1 MNKRIEAYL
10 ENNLPRYLNL
20 LMEMIA
26 INSFTGN
33 SKGVNALGELTS
45 KLFNNLGFQAEHI
58 QADNPNYGKHMILT
72 RVGQSGPTI
81 ALITHLDT
89 VFSVEEEIA
98 NNFHWRID
106 GDRIY
111 GPGTNDIKGG
121 TMMIFMVLE
130 ALQTFA
136 PEIFENVTWII
147 LANAAEERLS
157 KDFNHLCLKRL
168 NGIASA
174 ALIFEAGVRDENTF
188 QLVTARKGRATYRV
202 TAIGKGSHAGSG
214 HKNGAN
220 AIVQMAHTIQQ
231 IADLTD
237 YDRELT
243 FNVGKVSGGTV
254 VNRVPHH
261 VESIVEM
268 RAYTPEIFESGVNN
282 ILSLEN
288 QPSVSSA
295 KGDYICR
302 ISINITGQTE
312 PWPDNSATE
321 TLLKIWKKSALPLGL
336 DIRRERRGGLSDG
349 NALWDSIPTID
360 GLGPYGA
367 NPHCSELSTD
377 GSKDQEFVNR
387 SSFVPKALLNTL
399 AIIELV
405 QHIGQGKKP

>member
-1 MNKRIEAYL
+1 MHKRIEAYL

-20 LMEMIA
+20 LMEMVV

-33 SKGVNALGELTS
+33 PKGVNTLGKFTS
-45 KLFNNLGFQAEHI
+45 KQFNNLGFQAEHI

-72 RVGQSGPTI
+72 RGGQSGPTI
-81 ALITHLDT
+81 GLITHLDT
-89 VFSVEEEIA
+89 VFPVEEEIA

-121 TMMIFMVLE
+121 TIMIFMVLE

-136 PEIFENVTWII
+136 PEIFESVTWII

-168 NGIASA
+168 NEIASA

-231 IADLTD
+231 IANLTD

-243 FNVGKVSGGTV
+243 FNVGRVSGGTV

-261 VESIVEM
+261 VESNVEM
-268 RAYTPEIFESGVNN
+268 RAYTPEVFESGVKN
-282 ILSLEN
+282 IFSLEN

-295 KGDYICR
+295 KGDYTCR

-321 TLLKIWKKSALPLGL
+321 NLLKTWKKSALPLGF

-367 NPHCSELSTD
+367 NAHCSELSAD

-405 QHIGQGKKP
+405 QHTGQGKKP